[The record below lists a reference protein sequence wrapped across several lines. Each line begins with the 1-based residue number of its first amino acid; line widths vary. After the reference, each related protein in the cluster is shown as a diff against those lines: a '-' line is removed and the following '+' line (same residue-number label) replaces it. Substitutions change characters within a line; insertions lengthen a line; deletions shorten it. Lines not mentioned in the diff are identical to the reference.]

1 LPYSF
6 YVSWNWWIIVWINYY
21 YYYSCYWLWIYDSIR
36 GEKKTKE
43 SRKPRKSEEK
53 NNWKNQSVKKNLL
66 NRLKFWKNRPIRFCF
81 GFISLKLKK
90 SNWIKPSQTE
100 KTKSNRF
107 EPVFVLKKPNQ
118 NRSVWT
124 SFGFGFFKKKFSLII
139 FFNKNQT
146 EPKIIG
152 TRFDQQI
159 NCAS

>member
-21 YYYSCYWLWIYDSIR
+21 YYYYSCYWLWIYDPIR

-43 SRKPRKSEEK
+43 SRKPRKSEKK

-100 KTKSNRF
+100 KSKPNQKHRAK
-107 EPVFVLKKPNQ
+107 PVWTSFFPKKPNQ
-118 NRSVWT
+118 NWSIWT
-124 SFGFGFFKKKFSLII
+124 SFGFGFLK
-139 FFNKNQT
+139 KNQ
-146 EPKIIG
+146 
-152 TRFDQQI
+152 FDYFF
-159 NCAS
+159 